1 MNNSKLLLLLSLG
14 FFLASCGSIAKLA
27 VPSGIDNSV
36 NISGKKSK
44 LTEGQLQMWVHTDLA
59 TDSIPGMSVD
69 KAHEFLKGKKSTTVI
84 VAIADSGIDIN
95 HSDLKGNVWNNPKE
109 VAGNGIDDDKNG
121 FVDDMHGWNFLGS
134 SYDETLEI
142 TRIVRNYRQRFGSK
156 TATQIDAKDMVDFK
170 EYIKLK
176 EIVGKEAAKDRGD
189 HYYDIDF
196 NPRAKFDANAYN
208 YNVKIYGD
216 NKVNNVIE
224 DEAHGSHVAG
234 IVAADRTNSV
244 GARGVANNV
253 KIMSIRMVPN
263 GDEYDKDVALAIRY
277 AADNGAKVINTS
289 FGKGY
294 SPNVGWVHDAIKY
307 AAKKDVLIVN
317 AAGNSAENVD
327 VTETYPNDT
336 PNNIKEVA
344 DNMLTIG
351 ALAPVYNERLAASFS
366 NYGKRNVDIFAPGVV
381 VYSTMPNEN
390 YALLSGTSMASP
402 STAGV
407 AALIRSYYPE
417 LSAKQVKHIIMN
429 SGTKVNMDVLRPGS
443 KTEKIP
449 FSSMSVTGRIVNAY
463 NAVVMADKMV
473 NKK

>member
-1 MNNSKLLLLLSLG
+1 MNNSKLLILLSLG
-14 FFLASCGSIAKLA
+14 FFLASCGSTSKLA

-36 NISGKKSK
+36 NISGKESR
-44 LTEGQLQMWVHTDLA
+44 LTEGQLQMWVHADLA
-59 TDSIPGMSVD
+59 TDTIPGMSVD

-84 VAIADSGIDIN
+84 VAIADSGIDIE
-95 HSDLKGNVWNNPKE
+95 HPDLKSNVWNNPKE
-109 VAGNGIDDDKNG
+109 IAGNGIDDDKNG
-121 FVDDMHGWNFLGS
+121 FVDDMHGWNFLGN

-142 TRIVRNYRQRFGSK
+142 TRIVRSYQQRFGNK
-156 TATQIDAKDMVDFK
+156 TATQIAANDMADFK

-176 EIVGKEAAKDRGD
+176 EIVDKEAAKDRGD
-189 HYYDIDF
+189 HYYDVDF
-196 NPRAKFDANAYN
+196 NPRAKFDNNAYN

-216 NKVNNVIE
+216 NKVNNVVE

-234 IVAADRTNSV
+234 IVAADRTNSI
-244 GARGVANNV
+244 GAKGVANNV

-277 AADNGAKVINTS
+277 AADNGAKIINTS

-294 SPNVGWVHDAIKY
+294 SPNKEWVHDAIKY
-307 AAKKDVLIVN
+307 AAQKDVLIVN

-336 PNNIKEVA
+336 PDNMKEVA

-351 ALAPVYNERLAASFS
+351 ALAPVYNERLAAGFS

-407 AALIRSYYPE
+407 AALIRSYYPQ
-417 LSAKQVKHIIMN
+417 LTAKQVKHIIMN